1 MSNNN
6 NKELKDNNIRIDKVI
21 NKFKEYC
28 EFVGDLRFS
37 FDENE
42 KSNSTLFDSVDEG
55 FIIDNQFESCDIF
68 NICSVDKNVF
78 VNFIEKY

>member
-6 NKELKDNNIRIDKVI
+6 NKELKDNNLRIDKVI

-37 FDENE
+37 FDENK
-42 KSNSTLFDSVDEG
+42 KSNFTLSDSVGEE
-55 FIIDNQFESCDIF
+55 FIIDNQF
-68 NICSVDKNVF
+68 
-78 VNFIEKY
+78 